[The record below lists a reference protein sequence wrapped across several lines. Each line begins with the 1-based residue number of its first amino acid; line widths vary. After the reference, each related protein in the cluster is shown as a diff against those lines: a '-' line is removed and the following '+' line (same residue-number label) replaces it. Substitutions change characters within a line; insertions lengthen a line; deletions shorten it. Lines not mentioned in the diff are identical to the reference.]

1 MRFHRAAD
9 GHRRAPPGIDA
20 APTPAASTPSPGRG
34 QWGELP
40 VARGSAHVVCFPHTM
55 HTLPFARW
63 SLRSMFLVAA
73 TLLAVTSSN
82 GLSLTLGSF

>member
-1 MRFHRAAD
+1 
-9 GHRRAPPGIDA
+9 
-20 APTPAASTPSPGRG
+20 
-34 QWGELP
+34 
-40 VARGSAHVVCFPHTM
+40 M